1 MRYISIILLFTLLN
15 LQCMAQDKPTLLY
28 FGDPMCSWCY
38 GFSPEL
44 SEVLNELDG
53 KVELEMVMGGLR
65 PYNKQTMQ
73 ELGDFLK
80 HHWEEVGQ
88 RSGQKF
94 QYDILNDHS
103 FVYDTEP
110 ACRAVRVVRKLDP
123 SKEFEFFK
131 AVQTAFY
138 YENKNTADVQTYLA
152 IAKTLDI
159 NPTDFKKE
167 FESEEMKALIRKDFE
182 KSAEMGVRGFPSMIL
197 VDGNKNIMI
206 ANGYLPS
213 EQVVQKINL
222 FIEN

>member
-1 MRYISIILLFTLLN
+1 
-15 LQCMAQDKPTLLY
+15 MAQDKPTLLY

-65 PYNKQTMQ
+65 PYNKQTMK

-110 ACRAVRVVRKLDP
+110 SCRAVRVVRKLKP
-123 SKEFEFFK
+123 AKEFEFFK

-138 YENKNTADVQTYLA
+138 YENKNTADVQTYLK
-152 IAKTLDI
+152 IAEEFDI
-159 NPTDFKKE
+159 DTDLFKKE
-167 FESEEMKALIRKDFE
+167 FESEEMKDLIRKDFE